1 MPGINDSP
9 NRSEEL
15 NDEPQ
20 QPSTSREELEAQF
33 EEANRERS
41 QFREMALRA
50 QADLTNY
57 RKRMEEERGDIFHA
71 AASRVINKLLPIV
84 DDLQRALEQAP
95 PGGEDAPWVE
105 GVRIIE
111 KNLKAMLES
120 EGVTSIEAEGKPF
133 DPWEHEAIMSL
144 RSNDHEPGIVAQVIR
159 PGYKMRNKILRAAQ
173 VAIAQEQQPEEEE

>member
-95 PGGEDAPWVE
+95 P
-105 GVRIIE
+105 
-111 KNLKAMLES
+111 
-120 EGVTSIEAEGKPF
+120 EGK
-133 DPWEHEAIMSL
+133 ML
-144 RSNDHEPGIVAQVIR
+144 PGWK
-159 PGYKMRNKILRAAQ
+159 GYGS
-173 VAIAQEQQPEEEE
+173 

>member
-1 MPGINDSP
+1 MPGTTDSP
-9 NRSEEL
+9 NRPEEL
-15 NDEPQ
+15 NDEPEKM
-20 QPSTSREELEAQF
+20 PTSREELEAQL
-33 EEANRERS
+33 EEAERERG
-41 QFREMALRA
+41 QFREMAQRA
-50 QADLTNY
+50 LADLTNY
-57 RKRMEEERGDIFHA
+57 RKRMEEERGDIFDA

-95 PGGEDAPWVE
+95 SAGEDTPWVE

-111 KNLKAMLES
+111 KNLKALLES

-144 RSNDHEPGIVAQVIR
+144 QSNEHEPGIVAQVIR

-173 VAIAQEQQPEEEE
+173 VAIAQEQRTEEEE

>member
-1 MPGINDSP
+1 MPGTTDSP
-9 NRSEEL
+9 NMPEEL
-15 NDEPQ
+15 NDGPQ
-20 QPSTSREELEAQF
+20 KPRTSREELEAQL
-33 EEANRERS
+33 EEADRERG
-41 QFREMALRA
+41 QFREMAQRA

-57 RKRMEEERGDIFHA
+57 RRRMEEERDEIFHA
-71 AASRVINKLLPIV
+71 AASRVVNKLLPIV

-95 PGGEDAPWVE
+95 SKGEDAPWVE

-111 KNLKAMLES
+111 KSLKTLLES

-144 RSNDHEPGIVAQVIR
+144 QSSEHEPGIVTQVIR

-173 VAIAQEQQPEEEE
+173 VAIAQEQQTKEEE

>member
-1 MPGINDSP
+1 MPGITDSANNP
-9 NRSEEL
+9 EEL
-15 NDEPQ
+15 NNEPEKI
-20 QPSTSREELEAQF
+20 PTSRQELEAQL
-33 EEANRERS
+33 EEADRERR
-41 QFREMALRA
+41 QFREMAQRA

-57 RKRMEEERGDIFHA
+57 RKRMEEERGDIFDA

-95 PGGEDAPWVE
+95 SEGEDAPWVE

-111 KNLKAMLES
+111 KNLKALLES

-144 RSNDHEPGIVAQVIR
+144 RSNEHEPGIVAQVIR

-173 VAIAQEQQPEEEE
+173 VAIAQEQHPEEEE

>member
-1 MPGINDSP
+1 MPGTTNSP
-9 NRSEEL
+9 NMPEEL

-20 QPSTSREELEAQF
+20 KPCTSREELEALL
-33 EEANRERS
+33 EEADRERR
-41 QFREMALRA
+41 QFREMAQRA

-57 RKRMEEERGDIFHA
+57 RRRMEEEREEIFHA
-71 AASRVINKLLPIV
+71 AASRVVNKLLPVV

-95 PGGEDAPWVE
+95 SRGEDASWVE

-111 KNLKAMLES
+111 KNLKALLES

-144 RSNDHEPGIVAQVIR
+144 QSNEHEPGIVAQVIR

-173 VAIAQEQQPEEEE
+173 VAIAQEQPPEEDK